1 MMLMMLSPVSGRW
14 TLEREMQE
22 LLDGMSRLQEMHAQ
36 IEECVRDGKMTEE
49 AARRKLQMI
58 REQQKKLQDEL
69 RKMADERR
77 KMAEDMKRA

>member
-1 MMLMMLSPVSGRW
+1 MGMMLMMLSPVSGRW

-49 AARRKLQMI
+49 AARWELQMI
-58 REQQKKLQDEL
+58 REQLRKLQ
-69 RKMADERR
+69 DERR